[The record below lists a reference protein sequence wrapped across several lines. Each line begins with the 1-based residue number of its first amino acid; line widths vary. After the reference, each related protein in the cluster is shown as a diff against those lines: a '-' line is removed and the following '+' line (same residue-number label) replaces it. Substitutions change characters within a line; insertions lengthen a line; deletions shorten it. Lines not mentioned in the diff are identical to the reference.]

1 MRRNTI
7 ISILMAGL
15 LAVSA
20 AGYRSVPSDSELE
33 KALEEGT
40 ITFEDAKSRG
50 WVDDAWL
57 EEHFPPMEAGSKIHS
72 FPPFETTYLDGTPAS
87 SQLIEGTMCLVFF
100 DSTQGDTVEKL
111 REISGISEE
120 MTRLGVPVLGII
132 MDEDLDGARETLS
145 DLKFPV
151 IVYNDEMRASLEL
164 YDDMIAG
171 SMVSVF
177 TKDGGFYSA
186 WSSDCSAG
194 WLLEGAEGL
203 NDEG

>member
-1 MRRNTI
+1 MRYKTI
-7 ISILMAGL
+7 ISILMTGL

-20 AGYRSVPSDSELE
+20 AGCSSVPSDSEIE

-50 WVDDAWL
+50 WIDDAWL

-72 FPPFETTYLDGTPAS
+72 FPPFETTYLDGAPAS
-87 SQLIEGTMCLVFF
+87 SLLIQGTMCLVFF

-111 REISGISEE
+111 QEISGISEE
-120 MTRLGVPVLGII
+120 MTRLGVPVLGVIT
-132 MDEDLDGARETLS
+132 DENPEGARESLS
-145 DLKFPV
+145 DLDFPV
-151 IVYNDEMRASLEL
+151 IVYNDEMRASLEV
-164 YDDMIAG
+164 YDDMIVG
-171 SMVSVF
+171 GMVSVF
-177 TKDGGFYSA
+177 TKDGGIYTA